1 MLDSP
6 FNVIIVR
13 HWYLHIEKAYP
24 ESQKAKKKVSQ
35 FVKYSI
41 HGFILLHK
49 TKRRR
54 KKTHVNEYKSK
65 QQN

>member
-24 ESQKAKKKVSQ
+24 ESQKAKKKSIAFWKVQ
-35 FVKYSI
+35 HTWVYSI
-41 HGFILLHK
+41 TQNK
-49 TKRRR
+49 EKKKKKPCKRI
-54 KKTHVNEYKSK
+54 
-65 QQN
+65 